1 MLEKGL
7 VAVCFR
13 LELKRSK
20 DKDSYNLQSS
30 CSCLRWKASKLRSQV
45 CFFFFLVWFG
55 LLWVVCFV
63 LHVFACFWFVL
74 FCFFACLCVL
84 FFLLCLIVCLFA
96 VAYFGIPP
104 FRKSFGSRFAS

>member
-45 CFFFFLVWFG
+45 CFFLVWFG

-63 LHVFACFWFVL
+63 LHVFACFCFVL
-74 FCFFACLCVL
+74 FCFFSCLCVL